1 MYRQTGKNMRQLITS
16 CVCGLLVAGIL
27 LSIRFTSTAD
37 DRQIQ
42 TQPSAISDP
51 STRQFDHSR
60 QSIPRVTSADELSQ
74 LLLQVI
80 HAAGQDANVTEAS
93 DAELHA
99 VTELFAQTVSRNQG
113 LDLLQEAWKKWHM
126 EIVAISFGDDELWL
140 LREVAGARRGRGVY
154 VFREMPTSPIFLEAP
169 HSGFDHHTGEIV
181 AQLFSEHGYIG
192 AAWNS
197 VGRERVDLAHVDR
210 TWFQAVTR
218 AVARSIP
225 GPLVAQIHGFDEQKR
240 ESAVA
245 RKATLIVSNGTM
257 SPPPWFLPA
266 ALAFRRQFVDEK
278 IAIFP
283 FDTTELGATT
293 NTQARILRIFPE
305 ASFLHV
311 ECNREFRRS
320 VSNDAAA
327 RNDFAQC
334 FDQFARNRN
343 QDESL

>member
-1 MYRQTGKNMRQLITS
+1 MYRQTGKNMRRLITS
-16 CVCGLLVAGIL
+16 CVCGLLATGIL

-42 TQPSAISDP
+42 TQLSPLSDP
-51 STRQFDHSR
+51 STRQDDQR
-60 QSIPRVTSADELSQ
+60 PQSIPHVTSADELSQ

-80 HAAGQDANVTEAS
+80 HDAGQDAQVTATSE
-93 DAELHA
+93 AELHA

-113 LDLLQEAWKKWHM
+113 LDRLREAWKKWQM
-126 EIVAISFGDDELWL
+126 EIAALSFGDDELWL
-140 LREVAGARRGRGVY
+140 LREVPGARRGRGVY
-154 VFREMPTSPIFLEAP
+154 VFRELPTSSIFLQAP

-181 AQLFSEHGYIG
+181 AQLFSEHRYIG

-218 AVARSIP
+218 AVAQTIP
-225 GPLVAQIHGFDEQKR
+225 GLLVAQIHGFDERKR
-240 ESAVA
+240 ETAVG
-245 RKATLIVSNGTM
+245 RQATLIVSNGTM

-266 ALAFRRQFVDEK
+266 ALAFQRQFVDEK

-283 FDTTELGATT
+283 FDTKELGATT

-320 VSNDAAA
+320 VSDDAAA